1 MVNHFRYGRPGNM
14 PLSGFT
20 QEALVNSL
28 KHAQARRFEVQL
40 HFESSGLTLLLQ
52 DDGLGFSKVS
62 SSAQPVSVTS
72 SGLGI
77 LRMKEQAGWLGA
89 DLAIES
95 QAGKGIT
102 IRVVVPASARR

>member
-40 HFESSGLTLLLQ
+40 HFESSGLVFCKVV
-52 DDGLGFSKVS
+52 GLALYG
-62 SSAQPVSVTS
+62 
-72 SGLGI
+72 
-77 LRMKEQAGWLGA
+77 
-89 DLAIES
+89 
-95 QAGKGIT
+95 
-102 IRVVVPASARR
+102 